1 MLKNFGL
8 AVVVGLLGCDLA
20 HAEYPE
26 RPIKMIAPIAPGGLT
41 DSLARLVADNLG
53 KRLGQAVIIDNR
65 SGGGGVVGMVAAS
78 TSVPDG
84 YTLVFVYQGV
94 AAVNPVLY
102 KTLAYDTLRDFKPIS
117 LVGTFAELLTV
128 DPAVG
133 VSNVAEFI
141 ALAKSKP
148 GGLNYA
154 SAGVATTSHLAME
167 LLKSRAGVDLTHVA
181 YRGESPA
188 IVDVMAGRVSAMFGT
203 PAVVNPLAAS
213 GKVKVLGISTPAAEP
228 GAAQVAPIAQ
238 TVPGFRVEGW
248 YGVLAP
254 AGVSAAVIEKL
265 NGAIRGSL
273 SEPDVLE
280 RLMSSGVTP
289 RASTPEQFRE
299 LIGDEMQKWRNVI
312 VEAKISVE

>member
-53 KRLGQAVIIDNR
+53 KRLGQTVIIDNR

>member
-20 HAEYPE
+20 YAEYPE

-41 DSLARLVADNLG
+41 DSLARLVADNIG
-53 KRLGQAVIIDNR
+53 KRLGQTVIIDNR